1 MEGEIKCGEGIF
13 AEMEKRKNIITLT
26 GKPMT
31 EREFKMFARNL
42 RKEGM
47 SKANLDFIRKILY
60 SDDKLKKYEKV

>member
-1 MEGEIKCGEGIF
+1 MDQEIKFGEGIF
-13 AEMEKRKNIITLT
+13 AEMEKRKHVITFT

-31 EREFKMFARNL
+31 EREFKISAKRL

-60 SDDKLKKYEKV
+60 SDEKLKKYEK